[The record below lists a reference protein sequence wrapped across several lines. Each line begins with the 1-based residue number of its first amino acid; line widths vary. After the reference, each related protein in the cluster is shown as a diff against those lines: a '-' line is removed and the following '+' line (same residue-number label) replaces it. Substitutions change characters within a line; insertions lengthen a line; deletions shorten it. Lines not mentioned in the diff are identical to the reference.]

1 MSKRI
6 FIDTNVMLDL
16 LGERKPF
23 YEPIAKI
30 ATLAEK
36 EKLTMVVSPISFATV
51 NYFLAKFES
60 AAAAKEKLR
69 KFKIVSEIC
78 SLNEQI
84 IEKGLNSSI
93 KDFED
98 ALQYF
103 SATES
108 DCKIIITR
116 NGKDFKKSLL
126 PVMTGEEF
134 LKSLVKDSNN

>member
-6 FIDTNVMLDL
+6 FLDTNIILDL

-23 YEPIAKI
+23 YDPIAKI

-51 NYFLAKFES
+51 NYFLAKYENS
-60 AAAAKEKLR
+60 EIAREKLR
-69 KFKIVSEIC
+69 KFKIICKIC
-78 SLNEQI
+78 SLDEQT

-93 KDFED
+93 RDFED

-108 DCKIIITR
+108 ECSIIISR
-116 NGKDFKKSLL
+116 NGKDFKQSLL
-126 PVMTGEEF
+126 PVMTADEF
-134 LKSLVKDSNN
+134 LKSLTR

>member
-1 MSKRI
+1 MKRRI
-6 FIDTNVMLDL
+6 FIDTNVMLDF
-16 LGERKPF
+16 LGEREPF

-36 EKLTMVVSPISFATV
+36 DKLTMVVSPTSFATV
-51 NYFLAKFES
+51 NYFLSKFES
-60 AAAAKEKLR
+60 PKIAREKLR
-69 KFKIVSEIC
+69 KFKIIREIC
-78 SLNEQI
+78 SLDEHT

-108 DCKIIITR
+108 ECEIMITR

-126 PVMTGEEF
+126 PIMTADEF
-134 LKSLVKDSNN
+134 LKSLSKI

>member
-16 LGERKPF
+16 LGERNPF
-23 YEPIAKI
+23 YESIAKI
-30 ATLAEK
+30 ATLGEK
-36 EKLTMVVSPISFATV
+36 GKLTLIVSPISFATV
-51 NYFLAKFES
+51 NYFLSKFENS
-60 AAAAKEKLR
+60 KTAREKLR
-69 KFKIVSEIC
+69 KFKIISEIC
-78 SLNEQI
+78 SLTEHT
-84 IEKGLNSSI
+84 IEKGLNSSF

-108 DCKIIITR
+108 DCELIITR

-126 PVMTGEEF
+126 PVMTPDEF
-134 LKSLVKDSNN
+134 LKSLSNI

>member
-6 FIDTNVMLDL
+6 FIDTNIMLDF

-30 ATLAEK
+30 ATLAQPDQ
-36 EKLTMVVSPISFATV
+36 LTMVVSPISFATA
-51 NYFLAKFES
+51 NYFLSKFENPKI
-60 AAAAKEKLR
+60 AREKLR
-69 KFKIVSEIC
+69 KFKIISEIC
-78 SLNEQI
+78 SLDEQT

-93 KDFED
+93 KNFED

-108 DCKIIITR
+108 ECEIIITR
-116 NGKDFKKSLL
+116 NGKDFKTSVL
-126 PVMTGEEF
+126 PVMTADEF
-134 LKSLVKDSNN
+134 VKSLNIK